1 MSQSRLGLGLG
12 LGLDPSQSDE
22 SMCDMTVNPHV
33 GKERGKKSGRVGG
46 DHSKRGIDTLNRSIG
61 LVPWLVLLVLW
72 INGINSVVI
81 PLFIAMSIV
90 QLCLQTNAHPTN
102 IIVDALGLSLAWRSQ
117 TDQYSLRLAWSDLKQ
132 VEFVPA
138 IGAACDDPAG
148 GVLVLSYQRPKN
160 LFSSWPIYLD
170 FDSLAQSGG
179 LMTLWRLVVDARL
192 QLAIPLDI
200 FTLESDMERFV
211 RFVGKHLAADRFDWD
226 PAFAA
231 LIGGQAQV
239 SYTRMWL
246 DDMSSF
252 RRRREGALPEA
263 ALVLDGR
270 YRIEGQ
276 IARGGQ
282 ARVYR
287 AWDLI
292 ESTSVVLK
300 EFVLP
305 VDAGVET
312 RGRSFASVKNEALLL
327 ASLNHPGIVR
337 LLDHFVEDHRAYLVM
352 QDLPGRSIKQIVEE
366 SGPLS
371 HDMVVSIAKQML
383 GILAYLHGLPSPIVH
398 RDISPDNIMV
408 TDDGRVVLLDF
419 NVALTLESN
428 STRTVVGKHNY
439 MAPEQFK
446 GRANCQSDLYGLG
459 ATLAFA
465 ITGCAPKAL
474 TQSTGA
480 ILHDLPLSRLIAD
493 LTALD
498 CAERCCDAN
507 AAEMLLDDITSDAT
521 GDDGLD
527 QTLDG
532 GWIKLLASESH

>member
-1 MSQSRLGLGLG
+1 MSLARLRF
-12 LGLDPSQSDE
+12 DPSQSDQTV
-22 SMCDMTVNPHV
+22 CDMTVNPYV
-33 GKERGKKSGRVGG
+33 CKERGTRSGRVGR
-46 DHSKRGIDTLNRSIG
+46 DHSKRSIDTLNRSIG
-61 LVPWLVLLVLW
+61 LVLWLVLLVLW
-72 INGINSVVI
+72 INGINNVAI
-81 PLFIAMSIV
+81 PLFIAMSMV

-102 IIVDALGLSLAWRSQ
+102 IIVDAVGLSLAWRSQ
-117 TDQYSLRLAWSDLKQ
+117 AQQYSYILPWADLEI
-132 VEFVPA
+132 VEFKPA
-138 IGAACDDPAG
+138 FGAACDDPAG
-148 GVLVLSYQRPKN
+148 GVLLLSYRRPNN
-160 LFSSWPIYLD
+160 LWSAWPIYLD
-170 FDSLAQSGG
+170 FDCLAQSSS
-179 LMTLWRLVVDARL
+179 LITLWRLVIDGRL
-192 QLAIPLDI
+192 QLAIPLDV
-200 FTLESDMERFV
+200 FTLQSDRERFV
-211 RFVGKHLAADRFDWD
+211 RFVGKHLVADRLDLD

-231 LIGGQAQV
+231 LIGASSRL

-252 RRRREGALPEA
+252 RRRREGVLPEEA
-263 ALVLDGR
+263 VVCDGR
-270 YRIEGQ
+270 YRIQGE

-287 AWDLI
+287 ARDLH
-292 ESTSVVLK
+292 ESRSVVLK

-312 RGRSFASVKNEALLL
+312 RGRSFGSVKNEALLL

-352 QDLPGRSIKQIVEE
+352 QDLPGRSIKQIVEDT
-366 SGPLS
+366 GPLS
-371 HDMVVSIAKQML
+371 HDMAVSIARQML
-383 GILAYLHGLPSPIVH
+383 DILAYLHGLPSPIVH

-419 NVALTLESN
+419 NVALALESN
-428 STRTVVGKHNY
+428 STMTVVGKHNY

-465 ITGCAPKAL
+465 VTGCAPKAL
-474 TQSTGA
+474 TQSKQS
-480 ILHDLPLSRLIAD
+480 ILNAGGLSRLIAD

-498 CAERCCDAN
+498 CAERCSDAGI
-507 AAEMLLDDITSDAT
+507 ASRLLDDITSDAT

-532 GWIKLLASESH
+532 SRIKLLASESH